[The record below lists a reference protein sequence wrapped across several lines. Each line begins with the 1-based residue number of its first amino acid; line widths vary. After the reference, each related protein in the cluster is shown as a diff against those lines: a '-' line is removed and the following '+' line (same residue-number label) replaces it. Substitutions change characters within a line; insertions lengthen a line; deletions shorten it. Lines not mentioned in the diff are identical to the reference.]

1 MSFLSSFFQRSAIE
15 KAGMLIGFLVVEN
28 VITVLPNVGSLY
40 YAFLLAALLYMLMKE
55 RVSVG
60 LLPML
65 GLYAVCLISLLV
77 NDVPAVF
84 RPYPRFLTYLML
96 TLLVSPA
103 INNESFTRF
112 RSQVFVTILK
122 LLKYVVVA
130 SVIYAMMGGGYGMS
144 ATYFQ
149 GVTNHS
155 MMLGPLSAVC
165 ALYTVYSMMANSY
178 GRKQKV
184 WHALILLL
192 SLFCLLQAASR
203 TAFLGTIVSMA
214 VFFAVYYRNSLG
226 KYLKTVIAVSVVLA
240 LSMPLWVRYMD
251 KLEEKNSDQKE
262 LNMSSREEHWKQRL
276 KEFRGSPFWGIGFV
290 SVDVT
295 SKSGSIYSADGKVET
310 GSSWL
315 CILSMTGLFG
325 FAAFLAVFLVVLK
338 RAWQIWSDTPLLS
351 ALFVSV
357 LCFVSFHMSA
367 EGYVYSCGAL
377 FCIFLWL
384 LFGVIY
390 GATSNKDWAYELQQ
404 KLAE

>member
-28 VITVLPNVGSLY
+28 VITLLPNVGSLY
-40 YAFLLAALLYMLMKE
+40 YVFLLLALVYMLMKE

-203 TAFLGTIVSMA
+203 TAFLGTIVSVA

-226 KYLKTVIAVSVVLA
+226 KYLKTVIAVCVVLA

-262 LNMSSREEHWKQRL
+262 LNMSSREDHWKQRL
-276 KEFRGSPFWGIGFV
+276 KEFRGSPFWGIGF
-290 SVDVT
+290 SAIDVT
-295 SKSGSIYSADGKVET
+295 AQCGNTFSDDGKIEA

-325 FAAFLAVFLVVLK
+325 FAAFLAVFFVALK
-338 RAWQIWSDTPLLS
+338 RAWQIWSDAPLLS
-351 ALFVSV
+351 ALLLSIQCFWSV
-357 LCFVSFHMSA
+357 HMMA
-367 EGYVYSCGAL
+367 EGY
-377 FCIFLWL
+377 IFAGGNLLTLCVWL
-384 LFGVIY
+384 AFGVIY
-390 GATSNKDWAYELQQ
+390 GITTNKDWVYELQQ
-404 KLAE
+404 ELAD

>member
-40 YAFLLAALLYMLMKE
+40 YAFLLAAFLYMLMKE

-65 GLYAVCLISLLV
+65 GLYAACLISLLV

-96 TLLVSPA
+96 TLLVSPT

-184 WHALILLL
+184 WHALIFLL
-192 SLFCLLQAASR
+192 SLFCLL
-203 TAFLGTIVSMA
+203 
-214 VFFAVYYRNSLG
+214 
-226 KYLKTVIAVSVVLA
+226 
-240 LSMPLWVRYMD
+240 
-251 KLEEKNSDQKE
+251 
-262 LNMSSREEHWKQRL
+262 
-276 KEFRGSPFWGIGFV
+276 
-290 SVDVT
+290 
-295 SKSGSIYSADGKVET
+295 
-310 GSSWL
+310 
-315 CILSMTGLFG
+315 
-325 FAAFLAVFLVVLK
+325 
-338 RAWQIWSDTPLLS
+338 
-351 ALFVSV
+351 
-357 LCFVSFHMSA
+357 
-367 EGYVYSCGAL
+367 
-377 FCIFLWL
+377 
-384 LFGVIY
+384 
-390 GATSNKDWAYELQQ
+390 
-404 KLAE
+404 